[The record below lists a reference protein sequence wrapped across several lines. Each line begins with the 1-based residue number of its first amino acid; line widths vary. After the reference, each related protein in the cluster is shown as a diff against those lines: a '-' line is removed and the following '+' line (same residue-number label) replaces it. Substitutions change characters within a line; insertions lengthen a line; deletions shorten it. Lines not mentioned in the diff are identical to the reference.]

1 MTLLEKPPT
10 AIPAPMAGP
19 RTGGHELHWTRWLGA
34 AGLVAGAGAISGVL
48 TPRGPVTVTESL
60 ATMLLAVSAGV
71 GAGWLLRSRW
81 LAMALPVLYAVAF
94 ELTRLPAQGPTVDL
108 LNLDG
113 IYGWLAA
120 SSGRGVHGLLVF
132 PALLAGG
139 LVGGAIVRNRGYAQV
154 SGGRRVLGA
163 VSIGL
168 GTLAVVAA
176 GAAVVIPARTEPIRG
191 ADGTVVAGSV
201 AELTR
206 VPAAGGDLNV
216 LIRGASETNPILLFL
231 AGGPGGSEFGA
242 MRRHGETLEKD
253 FVVATLDQRGTGSS
267 YDQLE
272 PLATHTLANA
282 VTDVIEVSD
291 YLRTRFGQQQVYLV
305 GQSWGSIIGVLA
317 AEQRPDLFT
326 AYVGVGQMVDV
337 AETDRIF
344 YDDTL
349 AWARQ
354 RGDATFVAQLEASG
368 PPPYANLL
376 DYPMVFAHEQ
386 QVYGYD
392 HSGNAEGAGQ
402 MLENLPVSEYS
413 PLDTVNIVRGLLD
426 TFSVLYP
433 QLQDLDLRKSAAEL
447 TVPVYLAEG
456 RFEPR
461 GRKDLARDW
470 FQRLRAPE
478 KRWVEFET
486 SGHRPLFEQP
496 AKFADLMR
504 TVIAER

>member
-1 MTLLEKPPT
+1 M
-10 AIPAPMAGP
+10 
-19 RTGGHELHWTRWLGA
+19 
-34 AGLVAGAGAISGVL
+34 VAGAGVASGVW

-60 ATMLLAVSAGV
+60 ATMLLAVGAGV

-81 LAMALPVLYAVAF
+81 GALALPILYAVAF
-94 ELTRLPAQGPTVDL
+94 EVTRLPAQGPTVDL
-108 LNLDG
+108 LNVEG

-120 SSGRGVHGLLVF
+120 ISGRGVHGLLVF
-132 PALLAGG
+132 PALVAGR
-139 LVGGAIVRNRGYAQV
+139 LVGGAIARSRRHGPS
-154 SGGRRVLGA
+154 SGGRRVLDV

-168 GTLAVVAA
+168 GMLAVAA
-176 GAAVVIPARTEPIRG
+176 LGVTVVMPARTEPIRG
-191 ADGTVVAGSV
+191 TDGNVVAGSV

-206 VPAAGGDLNV
+206 VRVAGGDLNV
-216 LIRGASETNPILLFL
+216 LIRGASDTNPVLLFL

-242 MRRHGETLEKD
+242 MRRHGQALEKD
-253 FVVATLDQRGTGSS
+253 FVVATLDQRGAGSS

-282 VTDVIEVSD
+282 VTDVIGVSD

-305 GQSWGSIIGVLA
+305 GQSWGTIIGVLA
-317 AEQRPDLFT
+317 AQQRPDLF
-326 AYVGVGQMVDV
+326 AAFVGVGQMVDI
-337 AETDRIF
+337 AETDQIF
-344 YDDTL
+344 YDHTL
-349 AWARQ
+349 AWARE
-354 RGDATFVAQLEASG
+354 RGNAEFVAQLEAAG
-368 PPPYANLL
+368 PPPYSNLL
-376 DYPMVFAHEQ
+376 DYPTVFAHEQ

-392 HSGNAEGAGQ
+392 HSVNEEGAGH
-402 MLENLPVSEYS
+402 MMENLPVSEYS

-426 TFSVLYP
+426 TYSVLYP
-433 QLQDLDLRKSAAEL
+433 QLQDLDLRQSAAEL
-447 TVPVYLAEG
+447 KVPVYLVEG

-470 FQRLRAPE
+470 FQRLQAPE

-496 AKFADLMR
+496 AEFARLMR

>member
-1 MTLLEKPPT
+1 MTLLEKQATAVPATTGPQTHEPP
-10 AIPAPMAGP
+10 AS
-19 RTGGHELHWTRWLGA
+19 WTRWLGA
-34 AGLVAGAGAISGVL
+34 AGLVAGAGVIGGVW

-60 ATMLLAVSAGV
+60 ATMLLAVVAGV
-71 GAGWLLRSRW
+71 GAGWLLRSR
-81 LAMALPVLYAVAF
+81 LGVLVLPILYAVAY
-94 ELTRLPAQGPTVDL
+94 ELTRLPAQGPTVDM
-108 LNLDG
+108 LNVGG

-120 SSGRGVHGLLVF
+120 ISGRGVHGLLVF
-132 PALLAGG
+132 PALVAGG
-139 LVGGAIVRNRGYAQV
+139 LVGGAIARSGRSGRLT
-154 SGGRRVLGA
+154 GGRRVLEVA
-163 VSIGL
+163 SIGL
-168 GTLAVVAA
+168 GVLAVVTS
-176 GAAVVIPARTEPIRG
+176 GITLLIPARTEPIRG
-191 ADGTVVAGSV
+191 ADGNLVPGSV

-206 VPAAGGDLNV
+206 VPVNGGELNV
-216 LIRGASETNPILLFL
+216 LIRGTSDTNPVLLFL

-242 MRRHGETLEKD
+242 MRRHGSALEQD

-305 GQSWGSIIGVLA
+305 GQSWGTIIGVLA
-317 AEQRPDLFT
+317 AEQRPEAF
-326 AYVGVGQMVDV
+326 AAFVGVGQIVDI

-349 AWARQ
+349 AWARAQ
-354 RGDATFVAQLEASG
+354 GNAEFVAELEAAG
-368 PPPYANLL
+368 PPPYSNLL

-386 QVYGYD
+386 EVYGYD
-392 HSGNAEGAGQ
+392 HSANAEGAGQ

-433 QLQDLDLRKSAAEL
+433 QLQELDLRQSAARL
-447 TVPVYLAEG
+447 AVPVYLVEG

-470 FQRLRAPE
+470 FQKLHAPQ

-496 AKFADLMR
+496 EEFAQLMR
-504 TVIAER
+504 TIAADR